1 MNNGLTVT
9 KDGRIFKGKQE
20 VHISDC
26 IGDADTDLMSCILPH
41 VSDPNKM
48 SGHLFM
54 DDLMDTAGY
63 VDGEKYDFTNP
74 VILHKD
80 NDPMNFC
87 SDNLEWVEAADPR
100 YIEYQEKFEEWKHQ
114 RNLEL
119 NHDW

>member
-1 MNNGLTVT
+1 
-9 KDGRIFKGKQE
+9 
-20 VHISDC
+20 
-26 IGDADTDLMSCILPH
+26 
-41 VSDPNKM
+41 M
-48 SGHLFM
+48 SGRLFM
-54 DDLMDTAGY
+54 DDLMDAAGS
-63 VDGEKYDFTNP
+63 VDGEKYDLSNA

-80 NDPMNFC
+80 YDPMNFS